1 MTARDELDPD
11 DGAARSLPERRR
23 DRPGEPGGPAAPARS
38 AEIRALAESLTDLFG
53 LCSAERDEAGGIVD
67 FRLDYVNAAARL
79 ANGSTCGGQLGLC
92 LFQLL
97 LGRQE
102 NGLFERCRE
111 VVETG
116 RPYAIDRLPVDDVG
130 ADEPVRRWFDVRISK
145 LGDGFVAMGRDAT
158 EAHLRDE
165 ARERSERELLAAKRQ
180 LEEANQAKDRFLAV
194 LSHELRSPLA
204 PILLAASALAG
215 DTRLPPDVRL
225 KIGSIE
231 RNAAVEARLID
242 GLLDLTRIEHGKLD
256 LDRRPVALRQIL
268 DEAIETCA
276 GELAAKRLALELD
289 LGGIEGAVLDAD
301 ALRLTQACWNLLSNA
316 VKFTPAGGR
325 VRLTAW
331 REEGWVVVEVGDSG
345 IGIEAS
351 RLPRVFDAFEQGSAE
366 TSRLYGGL
374 GLGLAIAKAMVE
386 SHGGSLTAASDGP
399 GRGATFRMR
408 LPMLATAGVVE
419 PGS

>member
-11 DGAARSLPERRR
+11 DAAARSLPERRR

-38 AEIRALAESLTDLFG
+38 AEVRALAESLTDLFG
-53 LCSAERDEAGGIVD
+53 LCSAMRDETARIVD

-92 LFQLL
+92 LFRLL

-116 RPYAIDRLPVDDVG
+116 HPYAIDRLPVDDVG

-145 LGDGFVAMGRDAT
+145 LADGFVALGRDVT

-165 ARERSERELLAAKRQ
+165 ARERSERELLAAKRR
-180 LEEANQAKDRFLAV
+180 LEEANRAKDRFLAV

-204 PILLAASALAG
+204 PILLAASALAS
-215 DTRLPPDVRL
+215 DARLPPDARL
-225 KIGSIE
+225 RVGSIE

-276 GELAAKRLALELD
+276 GELAAKGLALDVD
-289 LGGIEGAVLDAD
+289 LAEAEGAVLDAD
-301 ALRLTQACWNLLSNA
+301 ALRLTQACWNLLANA

-325 VRLTAW
+325 VRLAAW
-331 REEGWVVVEVGDSG
+331 REEGWVVVEVADSG

-351 RLPRVFDAFEQGSAE
+351 RLPRIFDAFEQGPPE

-386 SHGGSLTAASDGP
+386 SHGGSLTAASEGP

-408 LPMLATAGVVE
+408 LPTAVTAGVE
-419 PGS
+419 P